1 MSDDTDRPPAAE
13 LDDFTISKSDL
24 RKSAIL
30 VLRRKGWNQD
40 EVFEIDAERLRT
52 ACSEFLDTTVL
63 EELSQ
68 LRKQLLGIGGQM
80 PHPGEVVNQV
90 VSQIGELL
98 DKVYDLPK
106 K

>member
-1 MSDDTDRPPAAE
+1 MSDDTDSPPAAE

-30 VLRRKGWNQD
+30 VLRRKGLNQD

-68 LRKQLLGIGGQM
+68 LRKQLLGIGEQM
-80 PHPGEVVNQV
+80 PHSVEVANQV
-90 VSQIGELL
+90 VSQIGEFL
-98 DKVYDLPK
+98 DRVYDLPK